1 MLGIIGL
8 ILGIAALIFISY
20 RGLHAV
26 PTSIICSVIILI
38 LNGINIWTGATTYLA
53 GLTAVYTNY
62 FLLFLFSTLY
72 ANVMQETHACNAIA
86 YKLMDWF
93 GKKHIITV
101 LIVLS
106 FILCYGGISF
116 FVIMFAIGPICFAV
130 FKEVNAPRYCINLVV
145 SAGIGAFVL
154 AAPGTTQIQNV
165 IPTTFL
171 GTTMWAAGGLGWIM
185 TALGMISSIVIAEVW
200 FKKIMK
206 RVEAGEIEGYT
217 PHPAGTDAP
226 AVPREETP
234 SAICG
239 FAPIIVVVAL
249 VVLGSVLKWFDG
261 AANNIAIVAML
272 AGTIVCV
279 LLNLNQFKA
288 EKAKNNMTTYD
299 MFKKITASAAV
310 QASGSALTL
319 GAVVGF
325 GTIVGATTAFQS
337 IVKWLLSLN
346 MSTYW
351 KGVISTGIIAGIA
364 GSASSGE
371 RLAFTYLS
379 EYFVSSG
386 ANLSVLHRLIAN
398 ASITFDALP
407 HATGCFLMFSY
418 FGVNH
423 KNSYKY
429 VWWLNV
435 VVPVVIVVIFTAI
448 CSAIY

>member
-20 RGLHAV
+20 RGLHAT
-26 PTSIICSVIILI
+26 PTSLICSIII
-38 LNGINIWTGATTYLA
+38 VVLNGINLWTGASTWVA
-53 GLTAVYTNY
+53 GLAAVFTGYY
-62 FLLFLFSTLY
+62 LLFLFSTLY

-93 GKKHIITV
+93 GKKHILTV
-101 LIVLS
+101 LIILS
-106 FILCYGGISF
+106 FLLCYGGVSF
-116 FVIMFAIGPICFAV
+116 FVIMFAVGPICFAV

-145 SAGIGAFVL
+145 SAGVGAFVL

-165 IPTTFL
+165 IPTAL
-171 GTTMWAAGGLGWIM
+171 GTDLWAAGGLGWIM
-185 TALGMISSIVIAEVW
+185 TGVGLIASIVIAELW
-200 FKKIMK
+200 YKKIMK

-226 AVPREETP
+226 MVPRDETP
-234 SAICG
+234 NALCG
-239 FAPIIVVVAL
+239 FLPIVVVIAL
-249 VVLGSVLKWFDG
+249 VLAGSLGKWFG
-261 AANNIAIVAML
+261 GNATNVAIFAML
-272 AGTIVCV
+272 CGTIVCV
-279 LLNLNQFKA
+279 LLNIGQFKK
-288 EKAKNNMTTYD
+288 EMAKNNMTTYD
-299 MFKKITASAAV
+299 MFKKITASAAT
-310 QASGSALTL
+310 QAAGSALTL
-319 GAVVGF
+319 GSVVGF
-325 GTIVGATTAFQS
+325 GTIVSSTAAFAS
-337 IVKWLLSLN
+337 IVQWLMGLN

-351 KGVISTGIIAGIA
+351 KGIFATGVLAGVC
-364 GSASSGE
+364 GSASSGSKLTMQY
-371 RLAFTYLS
+371 LA
-379 EYFVSSG
+379 EYFMSTG
-386 ANLSVLHRLIAN
+386 ANMPVLHRLIAN

-435 VVPVVIVVIFTAI
+435 VLPVVIVVIFTAI